1 MILEL
6 IQYFFLHI
14 ILNRVTL
21 IMKFFSTSNVSIPFS
36 LERSEISVVKHDSKL
51 SKTHVSF
58 TNKNIVDD
66 ACVQRDDVELIM
78 ANLGVFC
85 HPEGEK
91 VPEVMTSNDLFN
103 IFEDE
108 QPRLDEVKQAFDV
121 FDQNKDGFIDA
132 SELQRVLVV
141 LGLKERSNIEDCRK
155 MIRAFDEN
163 ADGRID
169 FDEFV
174 KFMEATFC

>member
-1 MILEL
+1 
-6 IQYFFLHI
+6 
-14 ILNRVTL
+14 
-21 IMKFFSTSNVSIPFS
+21 MKFFSTSNVYVPFS
-36 LERSEISVVKHDSKL
+36 LERSDIPVVKHDSNL
-51 SKTHVSF
+51 LKTHVAF

-85 HPEGEK
+85 HPEGLK

-108 QPRLDEVKQAFDV
+108 QPRLDEVKEAFDV

-132 SELQRVLVV
+132 SELQRILVV